1 MSEQHRSTSAPAPRP
16 PEGIDPVETTPVTW
30 WLTGISLVTAGA
42 ACAAAVF
49 LGGVHATAD
58 TPSGVEVSAYRPD
71 PDRVGELLEDTR
83 MAYEELAPVVGV
95 MEVFL
100 PTDGSHPSLE
110 PTEASV
116 IHSWRTGVREAAE
129 YLGEPP
135 EGTDVH
141 DLAHAGLASS
151 VRLLSMS
158 VETYARAALVEDEDL
173 RMDVLH
179 IAMDLRDQAVLS
191 WEPAAAQLDMVSVD
205 TGHGPFELYLSEP
218 PEEGRSD
225 PGDGAGTEGGSGG
238 GHDH

>member
-16 PEGIDPVETTPVTW
+16 PEGLDPVEATPFTW

-49 LGGVHATAD
+49 LGGVHTTAD
-58 TPSGVEVSAYRPD
+58 TPSGVEVLAYRPD
-71 PDRVGELLEDTR
+71 PDRVGELLEHAR
-83 MAYEELAPVVGV
+83 MAHEELAPVVGV

-110 PTEASV
+110 PAEPSV
-116 IHSWRTGVREAAE
+116 VYSWRTGVREAAE

-135 EGTDVH
+135 EGADAH
-141 DLAHAGLASS
+141 DLAHAGLVSS
-151 VRLLSMS
+151 VRSLSMS
-158 VETYARAALVEDEDL
+158 VETYAQAALVEDEDL

-191 WEPAAAQLDMVSVD
+191 WESAAAQLDMVGVD
-205 TGHGPFELYLSEP
+205 TGHGPFELYLAEAPDRGRSEP
-218 PEEGRSD
+218 D
-225 PGDGAGTEGGSGG
+225 DGAGTEGGPGG